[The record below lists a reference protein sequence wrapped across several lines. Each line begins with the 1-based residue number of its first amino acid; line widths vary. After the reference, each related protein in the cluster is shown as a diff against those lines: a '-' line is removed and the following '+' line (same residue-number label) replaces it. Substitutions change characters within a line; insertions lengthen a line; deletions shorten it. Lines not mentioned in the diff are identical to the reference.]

1 MILISIMKNSKLFL
15 GVGLTVGGMAFV
27 LAGCGSD
34 SDTTFTTTSSSSSG
48 DGGTGGSAGTGGMGT
63 GGMGTGGMGTGGM
76 GTGGM
81 GTGGMGTG
89 GLGGSGGMG
98 ATCMKPADMCASCLY
113 DQCQLAY
120 CDCAAEPAC
129 FGLIGCIQQC
139 PPNMPDCVG
148 GCYVANAQGFSE
160 FTIASSC
167 SGTLCAPS
175 CPNSQPVKQCDLCL
189 AQRCE
194 MQLETCLAEVTCF
207 PLIDCLT
214 NCMGNMGCEQQ
225 CRTMYPNATPLVQ
238 SLFVCASMGCPTM
251 CN

>member
-15 GVGLTVGGMAFV
+15 GVGLMVGGMAFA

-34 SDTTFTTTSSSSSG
+34 TDTTFTTTSSSSSG
-48 DGGTGGSAGTGGMGT
+48 DGGSGGSGGSGGTGGMGT

-81 GTGGMGTG
+81 G
-89 GLGGSGGMG
+89 
-98 ATCMKPADMCASCLY
+98 ATCMKPADKCAGCLY

-129 FGLIGCIQQC
+129 FALIGCIQQC
-139 PPNMPDCVG
+139 PQNDSGCVG
-148 GCYVANAQGFSE
+148 ACYVTNAQGFSE

-175 CPNSQPVKQCDLCL
+175 CANSQPVKQCDLCL
-189 AQRCE
+189 AQKCE
-194 MQLETCLAEVTCF
+194 TQLETCLAEVTCF

-225 CRTMYPNATPLVQ
+225 CRTMFPNAAPLVQ